1 MIFARIL
8 FLLGSVLALF
18 ALWRLLAPYVYGSLS
33 PADGQTVG
41 FLVAGAILAGIGY
54 QLERRADGGTDSHD

>member
-18 ALWRLLAPYVYGSLS
+18 AVWRLLAPYVYGSLS
-33 PADGQTVG
+33 PASGQTVL
-41 FLVAGAILAGIGY
+41 FLVVGAILAWIGY
-54 QLERRADGGTDSHD
+54 QLERRAGGGAGPHD